1 MLLGIVHDL
10 FSFDHQWQL
19 IFLNKSLI
27 WSAWSIIACDRLH
40 WIFARSLWS
49 KGYNKR
55 MGPFDPSRQRVQSI
69 TDLGSFGIIRRL
81 RSQQHRSWMAG
92 TSSISYPPMHT
103 IQYFSPPLIFTI
115 LLFIHFIN
123 FIKIGTSKLIPFM
136 QVTRFC
142 LSFSMTLI
150 NEFLLNLGSAH

>member
-1 MLLGIVHDL
+1 
-10 FSFDHQWQL
+10 
-19 IFLNKSLI
+19 
-27 WSAWSIIACDRLH
+27 
-40 WIFARSLWS
+40 
-49 KGYNKR
+49 

-92 TSSISYPPMHT
+92 TSSISCPPMHT
-103 IQYFSPPLIFTI
+103 IQYSPPPPPLIFTI

-150 NEFLLNLGSAH
+150 NEFLLNLGSVH